1 MIFSP
6 LQQYIL
12 KECYGRTGKKIDRK
26 IFVNFY
32 AKNSKAKI
40 ELHTKIIT
48 KSIERLISREMLVGY
63 GIRTAKR
70 WFISGVKMTGP
81 GRKKWQKFLN
91 RKQKKL
97 PI

>member
-1 MIFSP
+1 MNFSP

-12 KECYGRTGKKIDRK
+12 KECYTRVGKKINRK
-26 IFVNFY
+26 IFVDFY
-32 AKNSKAKI
+32 AKTSKVKNI
-40 ELHTKIIT
+40 LRTKIIT
-48 KSIERLISREMLVGY
+48 KSIERLIEREMLMGY
-63 GIRTAKR
+63 GVRTAKK
-70 WFISGVKMTGP
+70 WFISEIKMTVL